1 MSFQPF
7 QVPTTID
14 DLVDTRLEE
23 KNRQKSR
30 GEDLHQ
36 MDGVWGCVQRCHD
49 DPHFKRNDS
58 ELSMP

>member
-1 MSFQPF
+1 
-7 QVPTTID
+7 
-14 DLVDTRLEE
+14 LEE